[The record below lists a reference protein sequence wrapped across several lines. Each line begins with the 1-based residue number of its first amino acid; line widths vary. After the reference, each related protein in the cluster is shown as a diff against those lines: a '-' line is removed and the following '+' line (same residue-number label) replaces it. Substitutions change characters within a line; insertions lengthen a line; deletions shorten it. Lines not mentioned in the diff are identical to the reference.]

1 MLKNGIAY
9 KALVRF
15 SVIDS
20 TQIVRAA
27 TEKHGLSPISAVALG
42 RLLTGAALMIP
53 WLSEKETLT
62 YIIEGSNQIKYIASQ
77 AKSDG
82 TVRGYVIPKIVETM
96 TNELGK
102 FDLKKA
108 IGRGTLKVVRDLN
121 LKTPY
126 VTPVELVSGEI
137 AEDLA
142 HYFAVSEQLPTAIAL
157 GVLVDKNGIKKAGG
171 IVIQILD
178 KNLPESDILEI
189 EKKFK
194 EVTPISNFLE
204 NNTVEDAVKHIFG
217 DKIEKIE
224 EREVEFKCNCSY
236 QKAVESLKLLKVDEL
251 KEMLNKGKAEV
262 ECKWCSTKYYI
273 EKEDI
278 EKILEEKEEK

>member
-102 FDLKKA
+102 FDLKNA
-108 IGRGTLKVVRDLN
+108 IGKGTLKVVRDLN

>member
-102 FDLKKA
+102 FDLKNA
-108 IGRGTLKVVRDLN
+108 IGKGTLKVVRDLN

-194 EVTPISNFLE
+194 EITPISNFLE
-204 NNTVEDAVKHIFG
+204 NNTVEDVVKHIFG

-251 KEMLNKGKAEV
+251 KEMLNEGKAEV

>member
-1 MLKNGIAY
+1 MKNGIAY

-20 TQIVRAA
+20 TQIVRTA
-27 TEKHGLSPISAVALG
+27 TEKHRLSPISAVALG

-108 IGRGTLKVVRDLN
+108 IGRGTLKVVKDLN

-194 EVTPISNFLE
+194 EITPISNFLE
-204 NNTVEDAVKHIFG
+204 NNTVEDVVKHIFG

-251 KEMLNKGKAEV
+251 KEMLNEGKAEV

>member
-194 EVTPISNFLE
+194 EITPISNFLE
-204 NNTVEDAVKHIFG
+204 NNTVEDVVKHIFG

-251 KEMLNKGKAEV
+251 KEMLNEGKAEV

>member
-1 MLKNGIAY
+1 MLKNGIVY

-20 TQIVRAA
+20 TQIVRTA

-194 EVTPISNFLE
+194 EVTPISKFLE

-224 EREVEFKCNCSY
+224 ERKVEFKCNCSY

-251 KEMLNKGKAEV
+251 KEMLNEGKAEV

>member
-20 TQIVRAA
+20 TQIVRTA
-27 TEKHGLSPISAVALG
+27 TEKHRLSPISAVALG

-108 IGRGTLKVVRDLN
+108 IGRGTLKVVKDLN

-194 EVTPISNFLE
+194 EITPISNFLE
-204 NNTVEDAVKHIFG
+204 NNTVEDVVKHIFG

-251 KEMLNKGKAEV
+251 KEMLNEGKAEV

>member
-102 FDLKKA
+102 FDLKNA
-108 IGRGTLKVVRDLN
+108 IGKGTLKVVRDLN

-251 KEMLNKGKAEV
+251 KEMLNEGKAEV

>member
-20 TQIVRAA
+20 TQIVRTA

-204 NNTVEDAVKHIFG
+204 NNTAEDAVKHIFG

-251 KEMLNKGKAEV
+251 KEMLNEGKAEV
-262 ECKWCSTKYYI
+262 ECKWCSAKYYI

-278 EKILEEKEEK
+278 EKILEEKEGK

>member
-20 TQIVRAA
+20 TQIVRTA

-62 YIIEGSNQIKYIASQ
+62 YIIEGSNQIKFIASQ

-102 FDLKKA
+102 FDLKNA
-108 IGRGTLKVVRDLN
+108 IGKGTLKVVRDLN

-178 KNLPESDILEI
+178 KILPESDILEI

-204 NNTVEDAVKHIFG
+204 NNTVEEAVKHIFG

-236 QKAVESLKLLKVDEL
+236 QKAFESLKLLKVDEL
-251 KEMLNKGKAEV
+251 KEMLNEGKAEV

>member
-20 TQIVRAA
+20 TQIVRTA
-27 TEKHGLSPISAVALG
+27 TEKHRLSPISAVALG

-102 FDLKKA
+102 FDLKNA
-108 IGRGTLKVVRDLN
+108 IGKGTLKVVRDLN

-204 NNTVEDAVKHIFG
+204 NNTVEDVVKHIFG

-251 KEMLNKGKAEV
+251 KEMLNEGKAEV